1 MYLDKLEK
9 AEVKKQIL
17 IINSDKKEAGLIKNR
32 LDSASSEVY
41 IATTIQEAMN
51 MFLKYDFCL
60 IILDA
65 CMSDEDDH
73 KLLTSMRNA
82 KATPIMVLSS
92 HNDSTHRIHALQAGA
107 HAYMGKP
114 YTDDEW
120 MAQAHALMEL
130 YLETAPQGKL
140 CYTLAFGNDLII
152 DPSTR
157 QVFLKGN
164 ELKVTKKE
172 FDILF
177 WLASHP
183 GKVFSKEQ
191 LYDHVWDDQSAYN
204 VDDVV
209 KAHIKALRQK
219 LSAADIEYIK
229 NVWGVGYRFHNETS
243 NA

>member
-1 MYLDKLEK
+1 M
-9 AEVKKQIL
+9 KKQIM
-17 IINSDKKEAGLIKNR
+17 IINPDYGEAVQIKSRLESATSD
-32 LDSASSEVY
+32 VY
-41 IATTIQEAMN
+41 IAVSVQEAKTL
-51 MFLKYDFCL
+51 FLKHEFCL
-60 IILDA
+60 IVLDA
-65 CMSDEDDH
+65 HLSAEDDH
-73 KLLTSMRNA
+73 KLLVSMRNA
-82 KATPIMVLSS
+82 KSTPIMVLSS
-92 HNDSTHRIHALQAGA
+92 QSDPSHRIHALQAGA

-120 MAQAHALMEL
+120 MAQAHSLMEL

-140 CYTLAFGNDLII
+140 CYTLAFGNDLVI

-191 LYDHVWDDQSAYN
+191 LYDHVWNEQSAYN

-229 NVWGVGYRFHNETS
+229 NVWGVGYRFHDETS
-243 NA
+243 KA